1 MNDKIHSLRVKAVT
15 TVEIV
20 NPDTGVTHHREFFDE
35 EMFAD
40 LIIKECMEQIRGQYV
55 PVIDDKEMMKDTH
68 WDGYVQCGVDS
79 VVAIRE
85 YFYGVEE

>member
-1 MNDKIHSLRVKAVT
+1 MNDKIYSLRVKAMT

-20 NPDTGVTHHREFFDE
+20 NPDTGITHHREFFDE

-55 PVIDDKEMMKDTH
+55 PVLDDKEMMNTTH
-68 WDGYVQCGVDS
+68 CYGYVQCGADS

-85 YFYGVEE
+85 HFYGVEE

>member
-1 MNDKIHSLRVKAVT
+1 MNNKIYSLRVKAMA

-20 NPDTGVTHHREFFDE
+20 NPDTGITHHREFFDE

-40 LIIKECMEQIRGQYV
+40 LIMKECMEQRRGQYV
-55 PVIDDKEMMKDTH
+55 PIIDDKEMMKDTH

>member
-1 MNDKIHSLRVKAVT
+1 MNNKIYSLRVKAMT
-15 TVEIV
+15 AVEIV
-20 NPDTGVTHHREFFDE
+20 NPDTGITHHREFFDE

-40 LIIKECMEQIRGQYV
+40 LIIKECMEQVRGQYL

-85 YFYGVEE
+85 HFYGVEE

>member
-1 MNDKIHSLRVKAVT
+1 MNNKIYSLRVKAMA

-20 NPDTGVTHHREFFDE
+20 NPDTGITHHREFFDE

-40 LIIKECMEQIRGQYV
+40 LIIKECIEQCEKNAEHEWLGAGS
-55 PVIDDKEMMKDTH
+55 KL
-68 WDGYVQCGVDS
+68 S
-79 VVAIRE
+79 AFNIRE